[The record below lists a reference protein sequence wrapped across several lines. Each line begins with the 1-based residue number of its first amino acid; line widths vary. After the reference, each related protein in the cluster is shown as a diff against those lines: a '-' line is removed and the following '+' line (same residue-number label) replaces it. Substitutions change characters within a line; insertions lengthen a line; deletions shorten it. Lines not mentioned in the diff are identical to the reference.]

1 MAKERIAVYAGSFD
15 PLTNGHLWMIHQ
27 GAKLFDKLI
36 VAVGINSDKK
46 YTFTT
51 KERLSMLQDSVKNC
65 PNIVFDD
72 FSNQFLVNYA
82 QKIGAKF
89 ILRGSRSSS
98 DFIFEQAMNNINQ
111 DINSNITT
119 VLLLPP
125 RNLCEVSSS
134 FVKSLI
140 GSDGWED
147 IVCKYVPQPVLKQ
160 LKQKYQNK

>member
-1 MAKERIAVYAGSFD
+1 MTEERIGIYAGSFD
-15 PLTNGHLWMIHQ
+15 PPTNGHLWMIKQ

-51 KERLSMLQDSVKNC
+51 KERLSMLQDSVKDC
-65 PNIVFDD
+65 PNVVFDD

-82 QKIGAKF
+82 QKIKAKF

-111 DINSNITT
+111 DINSSITT

-134 FVKSLI
+134 FVKNLI

-147 IVCKYVPQPVLKQ
+147 IVSKYVPQPVLNQ
-160 LKQKYQNK
+160 LKQKYSGK